1 MDLPKS
7 GDATSR
13 LPRRRYR
20 QILGLC
26 GHVAKFADGLC
37 PYFDARFHFDTF
49 LSGQA
54 TDSYFERH
62 TFGFVSHEASPGA
75 YLAAAAAYN
84 LSTLLAI
91 G

>member
-1 MDLPKS
+1 MYVSSAEPKLMFS
-7 GDATSR
+7 LFVGF
-13 LPRRRYR
+13 
-20 QILGLC
+20 
-26 GHVAKFADGLC
+26 AKFADGLC
-37 PYFDARFHFDTF
+37 SYFDARLHFDTH

-54 TDSYFERH
+54 TESYVERSDA
-62 TFGFVSHEASPGA
+62 FGFVSHEASPGA